1 MQPQATRGLDPPYPS
16 ADLEILQLLCDQR
29 RQIVAAPSDKDGLVD
44 IDAVLAVRPDA
55 TIFGL
60 AFATEKARVGWAA
73 PGAQQLA

>member
-1 MQPQATRGLDPPYPS
+1 MFGAGLGCGSIAGDP
-16 ADLEILQLLCDQR
+16 D
-29 RQIVAAPSDKDGLVD
+29 IVLLVD